1 MITYE
6 GKIEEEDYYVVDLN
20 MQFMGAKAYLE
31 KWSQKKLLINLFHIM
46 CSFLSKFS
54 LGDWKINVRN

>member
-31 KWSQKKLLINLFHIM
+31 K
-46 CSFLSKFS
+46 
-54 LGDWKINVRN
+54 